1 MITTESVMLEVGA
14 VMLIAFIGA
23 ALASKLRQSVILG
36 YILAGVLIGPNI
48 HIQLGSVTYNGIV
61 TDTTLIDYFSYIGL
75 ILLMFFI
82 GLEFSISKIK
92 KTKSTAAILAMVNL
106 GVNMFAGIMLGTALG
121 WPLIDTIFLAG
132 IISMSSSAVA
142 MKSIIELKRLAN
154 PETEFLIGVS
164 VMESFLSMLLLTII
178 GGLMIKDGSAPVDL
192 TALAIGIGI
201 FYAFFVVLAIWIIPR
216 TVKHLQRI
224 KSDEMFVIFALGIV
238 FLSAALAEISGVPAI
253 IGAFFIGMVFAE
265 TKVSGRFEEKIVPFR
280 DAFVAIFFVSFGML
294 IDPAMFLNTWWI
306 VAIAVGIVI
315 LNDLFI
321 TAVLAYFLGF
331 SSKASVTIGSSLCG
345 RDAESVMFASVG
357 SRAVGA
363 TKGAELYPFA
373 GVLCFI
379 TSAIAPPLIRRSV
392 QLAERLSRVL
402 PEYIKFSSAVI
413 SRTLGKIMMPSPFPL
428 QKKRGRMGIALVI
441 YFIVLTAVVVT
452 VGPLHIL
459 AFCAALAFAFVLVKV
474 IPAELEPIV
483 RSTSYSNLG
492 FAARNSTRV
501 VGFVS
506 TIIIMSLLMIILV
519 AFLFIYFWPSVLI
532 VLLAY
537 FLGMILL
544 MKRNYHS
551 TYDFGRLSGS
561 LAEGELGVSSRS
573 DFGRGGLSE
582 KSPSRMRWKWL

>member
-14 VMLIAFIGA
+14 VMLIAFVGA
-23 ALASKLRQSVILG
+23 AIASKLRQSVILG

-48 HIQLGSVTYNGIV
+48 HLQLGSITYNGIV
-61 TDTTLIDYFSYIGL
+61 TDTTLIDYFSYLGL

-106 GVNMFAGIMLGTALG
+106 GVNMFTGIMLGTALG
-121 WPLIDTIFLAG
+121 WPLIDTVFLAG

-142 MKSIIELKRLAN
+142 MKSVIELKRLAN

-164 VMESFLSMLLLTII
+164 ITESFLSMLLLTII
-178 GGLMIKDGSAPVDL
+178 GGLMVKDGSGPVDL
-192 TALAIGIGI
+192 TALAIGIGV

-265 TKVSGRFEEKIVPFR
+265 TKVSSRFEEKIVPFR

-294 IDPAMFLNTWWI
+294 IDPAMFLGTWWI

-321 TAVLAYFLGF
+321 TAILAYFLGF
-331 SSKASVTIGSSLCG
+331 SARASVTIGSSLCG

-379 TSAIAPPLIRRSV
+379 TSAIAPPLMRRSV
-392 QLAERLSRVL
+392 PLAEWLSRRL
-402 PEYIKFSSAVI
+402 PEYIKFSSAII
-413 SRTLGKIMMPSPFPL
+413 SRTLGKIMMPSAFPL
-428 QKKRGRMGIALVI
+428 HRKTRRMGIALII
-441 YFIVLTAVVVT
+441 YFIVLAAVVVT
-452 VGPLHIL
+452 VGPLHIV
-459 AFCAALAFAFVLVKV
+459 AFCAALAFAVVLGKV
-474 IPAELEPIV
+474 FPSELQPIV
-483 RSTSYSNLG
+483 RSTSYTNIG
-492 FAARNSTRV
+492 FAPRHPTRI

-506 TIIIMSLLMIILV
+506 SIIMMSLLMIVIV
-519 AFLFIYFWPSVLI
+519 AFLFIYFWPSVLL

-537 FLGMILL
+537 FLGVILL
-544 MKRNYHS
+544 MKLNYER
-551 TYDFGRLSGS
+551 TYDFDRI
-561 LAEGELGVSSRS
+561 
-573 DFGRGGLSE
+573 RGGPPEGSFEVQPRSSFERSNPSE
-582 KSPSRMRWKWL
+582 KSASRTRWKWL